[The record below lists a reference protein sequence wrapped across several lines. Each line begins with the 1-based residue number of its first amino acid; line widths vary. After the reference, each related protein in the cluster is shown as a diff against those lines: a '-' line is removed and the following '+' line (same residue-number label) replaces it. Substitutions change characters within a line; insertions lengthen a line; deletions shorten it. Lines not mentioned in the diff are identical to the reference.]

1 MIPKKLFLGVVALS
15 FHCAIPAQAAGT
27 AEVES
32 VGGVAYSVAVMSMKE
47 MRLRAAF
54 RSTVRQQEDFSCGSA
69 AIATLLTFH
78 YQQPVTERE
87 VLEAMYIKGDQAKIR
102 REGFSLLDMKLYLE
116 NRGYH
121 ADGFK
126 VSLDKLIET
135 KTPAIA
141 LVRDNGFNHFV
152 VIKGIQGDKMLI
164 GDPALGTRLLPR
176 QEFEAKWLNGL
187 VFVIHNRPDIAQF
200 NVAEQWSL
208 IPSFPLAEAL
218 ARDSL
223 ATINLSRFGPND
235 F

>member
-1 MIPKKLFLGVVALS
+1 MTFWKILAGILAVFLNYGL
-15 FHCAIPAQAAGT
+15 PAQAAGT

-32 VGGVAYSVAVMSMKE
+32 VGGASYSVKVTSLKE
-47 MRLRAAF
+47 MRLRAKF
-54 RSTVRQQEDFSCGSA
+54 KSTIRQEEDYSCGSA

-78 YQQPVTERE
+78 YQQPTSYRE
-87 VLEAMYIKGDQAKIR
+87 VMEAMYIKGDQAKIR

-116 NRGYH
+116 SRGYR

-164 GDPALGTRLLPR
+164 GDPALGTRTVLR
-176 QEFEAKWLNGL
+176 KEFEPKWLNGL
-187 VFVIHNRPDIAQF
+187 VFVIHNRPDVAKF

-208 IPSFPLAEAL
+208 LPTFPLDEAL
-218 ARDSL
+218 TRDSL
-223 ATINLSRFGPND
+223 ATISLPRFGPND